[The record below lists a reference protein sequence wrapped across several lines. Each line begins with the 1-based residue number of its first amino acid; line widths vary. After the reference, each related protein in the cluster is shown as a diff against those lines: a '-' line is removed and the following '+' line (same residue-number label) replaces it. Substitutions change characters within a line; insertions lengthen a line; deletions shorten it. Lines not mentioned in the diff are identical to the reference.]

1 MYLWSW
7 AFSMYCACGSGHV
20 EDQHGEPGWVYMRY
34 PPVVLFRIC
43 SLAEGRAR
51 GALLGREGYC
61 DGEEG

>member
-1 MYLWSW
+1 
-7 AFSMYCACGSGHV
+7 MYCACGSGHV
-20 EDQHGEPGWVYMRY
+20 EDQHGEPGWAYMHY

-51 GALLGREGYC
+51 GALLGLEGYC